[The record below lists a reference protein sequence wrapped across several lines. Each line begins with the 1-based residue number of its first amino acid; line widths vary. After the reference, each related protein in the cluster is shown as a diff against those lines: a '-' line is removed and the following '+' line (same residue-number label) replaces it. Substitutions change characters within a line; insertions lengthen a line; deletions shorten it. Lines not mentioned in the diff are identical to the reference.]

1 MSTAAKLTA
10 QNYGWCLF
18 KFRDRQAGVTEIY
31 DPAAECYH
39 YNSYCLEQKLLK
51 EIYTREFAFLD
62 DALEHTNLEFGN
74 WEFQDLNLK
83 KPACGSCNNHTR

>member
-1 MSTAAKLTA
+1 MSTAAKLTT
-10 QNYGWCLF
+10 QNYGWCFF

-39 YNSYCLEQKLLK
+39 YNSCCLEQKLLK

-62 DALEHTNLEFGN
+62 DALEHANLEFGN
-74 WEFQDLNLK
+74 WEFQDLSLK
-83 KPACGSCNNHTR
+83 KPACGSCDNH